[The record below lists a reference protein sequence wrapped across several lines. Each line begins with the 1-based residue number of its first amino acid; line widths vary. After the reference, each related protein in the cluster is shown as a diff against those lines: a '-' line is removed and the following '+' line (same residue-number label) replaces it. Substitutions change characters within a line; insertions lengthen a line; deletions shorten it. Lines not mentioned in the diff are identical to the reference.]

1 MTTSFDKWTLLWD
14 LPSGRQCQKQF
25 ATIDE
30 MNAFS
35 QRMADERR
43 QRIERNRA
51 IAERTTQFP
60 YGPKPLSAHLAS
72 LNTDY

>member
-1 MTTSFDKWTLLWD
+1 MTPLFNSVLYHFCMTTSFDKWTLIWD

-51 IAERTTQFP
+51 VVARCYQ
-60 YGPKPLSAHLAS
+60 
-72 LNTDY
+72 

>member
-1 MTTSFDKWTLLWD
+1 LIWD

-51 IAERTTQFP
+51 VVARCYQ
-60 YGPKPLSAHLAS
+60 
-72 LNTDY
+72 